1 MNSNVNVTDRETLW
15 RQRVGLFFQ
24 NVFASEVSWKNKDVW
39 GGQETPLI
47 LFFSLSLISSCSERE
62 RLHPQ
67 SQSQGT
73 DSGHSIHHY
82 APAGRGQ
89 CATGNMVLLQS
100 SRAKFCTRYGHL
112 PSHGSWRIPISGNRV
127 HAGQRQ
133 RGFKLHFRRAAI
145 KFCKGCSCRLN
156 LVTP

>member
-39 GGQETPLI
+39 GGQETHLM

-112 PSHGSWRIPISGNRV
+112 PSHGSWRIPIFLAIASTR
-127 HAGQRQ
+127 ARDKEDLSYILDGQR
-133 RGFKLHFRRAAI
+133 
-145 KFCKGCSCRLN
+145 LN
-156 LVTP
+156 SAKAVAVGWI